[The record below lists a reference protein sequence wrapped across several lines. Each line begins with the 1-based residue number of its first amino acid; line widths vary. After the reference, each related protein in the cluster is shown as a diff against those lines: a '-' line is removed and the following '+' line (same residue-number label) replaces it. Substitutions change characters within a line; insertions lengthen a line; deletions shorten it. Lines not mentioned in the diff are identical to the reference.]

1 MYTSG
6 TPREYIQNYRI
17 YEICKKK
24 KMDAVKLKHP
34 LIQK

>member
-1 MYTSG
+1 MHTSG

-24 KMDAVKLKHP
+24 MDAVKLKHP